1 MKHLRIFL
9 ALMLVAAL
17 LTACGGNAAPTTVP
31 TTAPTTAPTTEPTT
45 VPTEAPTEPAV
56 ELEPIVNIYFDEP
69 EGFTVVTAGE
79 TMSIL
84 AGPDGDGTSITMLI
98 LATPMDLSEL
108 TEENFAEALG
118 LLGEGAEAPKLNAL
132 DTLEIDGYPACL
144 MDYNMTTSGISAHF
158 QAYMI
163 TDGSITI
170 TLIFTDATA
179 DGAWAEE
186 FAASVASIN
195 VLVDGEYVPVDTDEL
210 ELYDLECGVSM
221 YAKAGLEK
229 LDVDGF
235 DAILADDY
243 CTVMVIRDN
252 KADYG
257 LYGMTVEEYASF
269 YVDGEVITGFA
280 TDACGNVA
288 TSFLSEGD
296 DGYTYFYYAVA
307 KEVGDNFYLIQCAC
321 DQENAVAMAMEFAQ
335 WCATFAENP

>member
-45 VPTEAPTEPAV
+45 EPTTVPTEPALD
-56 ELEPIVNIYFDEP
+56 LEPIVNIYFDEP
-69 EGFTVVTAGE
+69 EGFTVLTAGE

-84 AGPDGDGTSITMLI
+84 GGPDGDGTSITMLI
-98 LATPMDLSEL
+98 MATPMDLSEL
-108 TEENFAEALG
+108 TEENFAEAMG
-118 LLGEGAEAPKLNAL
+118 LLGEGAEAPSLNAL
-132 DTLEIDGYPACL
+132 ETLEIDGYPACL
-144 MDYNMTTSGISAHF
+144 MDYNMTTNGVAARF
-158 QAYMI
+158 RAYLI
-163 TDGSITI
+163 TDGNITI
-170 TLIFTDATA
+170 SLIFTDATA

-186 FAASVASIN
+186 FAASAASIN
-195 VLVDGEYVPVDTDEL
+195 LLVDGEYVPVDTDGL
-210 ELYDLECGVSM
+210 ELYDLGNGVSM
-221 YAKAGLEK
+221 YAEAGMEK
-229 LDVDGF
+229 LDVEGF

-243 CTVMVIRDN
+243 STVMVIRDN

-257 LYGMTVEEYASF
+257 LYGMSVEEYASL

-288 TSFLSEGD
+288 TSFLSQGD

-307 KEVGDNFYLIQCAC
+307 KEVADDFYLIQCAC
-321 DQENAVAMAMEFAQ
+321 DQENAVAMSLEFAQ
-335 WCATFAENP
+335 WCATFTETP

>member
-45 VPTEAPTEPAV
+45 VPTEAPPEPAV
-56 ELEPIVNIYFDEP
+56 ELEPIVNVYFDEP

-118 LLGEGAEAPKLNAL
+118 LLGEGAEAPTLNAL
-132 DTLEIDGYPACL
+132 ETLEIDGYPACL
-144 MDYNMTTSGISAHF
+144 MDYNMTTNNVAANF
-158 QAYMI
+158 RAYLI
-163 TDGSITI
+163 TDGIITI

-186 FAASVASIN
+186 FAASVASIDLLN
-195 VLVDGEYVPVDTDEL
+195 EGEYVPVDTDDL
-210 ELYDLECGVSM
+210 EHYDLGNGVGM
-221 YAKAGLEK
+221 YAKSGLEK
-229 LDVDGF
+229 LDIEDF
-235 DAILADDY
+235 DAILADDT

-257 LYGMTVEEYASF
+257 LYGMTVEEYASL

-288 TSFLSEGD
+288 SSFLGEGD

-321 DQENAVAMAMEFAQ
+321 DQENAVAMSMEFAQ